1 MPLSTEDR
9 ATLLA
14 SMGQLG
20 PHQDAS
26 EILGFLRERASEAL
40 DELELQPGHDA
51 VRAIVARALPALVS
65 EGEHSERCAQARRAL
80 QGYAQDLSDG
90 DPSILLI
97 RQPAWVALASLEI
110 DGVEGTSPQEAYARA
125 TNLARIGFLAA
136 DLPDEP
142 SPGQIA
148 WAIADQASEAGWSDR
163 AGELWSWALSQ
174 PFTDPQHAPQVR
186 LLLAFHRIE
195 SQEPDGEE
203 LLDQVIEDLQAESR
217 VRNHARWVRAA
228 LHRDEGS
235 LDKARA
241 LLEEALASSEAE
253 GDASVADSIRTAL
266 HDMASPS

>member
-26 EILGFLRERASEAL
+26 EILGFLRERASDAL

-51 VRAIVARALPALVS
+51 VRAIVTRALPALVS
-65 EGEHSERCAQARRAL
+65 EGELSERYAQGRRAL
-80 QGYAQDLSDG
+80 QAYREDLSDG
-90 DPSILLI
+90 DPSVMLI

-110 DGVEGTSPQEAYARA
+110 DDGDGTPSDEAYVRA

-163 AGELWSWALSQ
+163 AAELWTWAISQ
-174 PFTDPQHAPQVR
+174 PFTDPEHPPQVR

-195 SQEPDGEE
+195 NEISGGEE
-203 LLDQVIEDLQAESR
+203 LLAQVIEDPHAQPR
-217 VRNHARWVRAA
+217 VSNHARWVRAA
-228 LHRDEGS
+228 LHREAGEVQQ
-235 LDKARA
+235 ARV
-241 LLEEALASSEAE
+241 LLEQALAISEKE
-253 GDASVADSIRTAL
+253 GDVSVSDSIRSAL
-266 HDMASPS
+266 KDLARPS

>member
-26 EILGFLRERASEAL
+26 EILGFLRERASDAL

-51 VRAIVARALPALVS
+51 VRAIVARALSSLVS
-65 EGEHSERCAQARRAL
+65 EGERIERCAQGRRAL
-80 QGYAQDLSDG
+80 QAYREDLSDG
-90 DPSILLI
+90 DPSVMLV

-110 DGVEGTSPQEAYARA
+110 DDAEGTASDEAYARA

-163 AGELWSWALSQ
+163 AGELWAWALSQ
-174 PFTDPQHAPQVR
+174 PFTDPEHPPQVR

-195 SQEPDGEE
+195 SQESGGED
-203 LLDQVIEDLQAESR
+203 LLDQVIGDPHAQAR
-217 VRNHARWVRAA
+217 VSNHARWVRAA
-228 LHRDEGS
+228 LHREAGAADQ
-235 LDKARA
+235 ARA
-241 LLEEALASSEAE
+241 LLEEALAISEE
-253 GDASVADSIRTAL
+253 EEDASVSDSIRSAL
-266 HDMASPS
+266 KDLAPPS